1 MRNSTHDV
9 ILQDSTGI
17 QLIMSIQNNMYDFNA
32 FQRHFPFIDRMESR
46 YNRVPMTNSR
56 TMRDK
61 LREQVLEKLK
71 EESALGPMNAFNSCK
86 LSD

>member
-1 MRNSTHDV
+1 M
-9 ILQDSTGI
+9 G
-17 QLIMSIQNNMYDFNA
+17 
-32 FQRHFPFIDRMESR
+32 HFPFIDSMESR
-46 YNRVPMTNSR
+46 YNRVPMTNSH

-61 LREQVLEKLK
+61 LREQGLEKLK

>member
-1 MRNSTHDV
+1 M
-9 ILQDSTGI
+9 G
-17 QLIMSIQNNMYDFNA
+17 
-32 FQRHFPFIDRMESR
+32 HFPFVDRIESR

-61 LREQVLEKLK
+61 LREQGLEKLK
-71 EESALGPMNAFNSCK
+71 EESVLRPMNAFNSCT